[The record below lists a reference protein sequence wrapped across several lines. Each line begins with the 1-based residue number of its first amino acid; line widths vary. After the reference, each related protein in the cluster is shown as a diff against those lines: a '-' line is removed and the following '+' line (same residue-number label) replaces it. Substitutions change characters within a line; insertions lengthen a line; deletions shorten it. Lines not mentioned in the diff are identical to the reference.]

1 MGHHDLFGTMHVES
15 TGHIQQM
22 ETIGKFNQ
30 IQDRSLQPRVN
41 RSYTDQWS
49 EYKLF
54 WLKFGH
60 AHANLCAGLH
70 LWMTTHR
77 PGILLHFDCVRHLEQ
92 WWSLWTL
99 STPDRA
105 DSYVSCP
112 NSSHRV
118 P

>member
-22 ETIGKFNQ
+22 ETTGKFNQ
-30 IQDRSLQPRVN
+30 IQDKSLQPRVN

-60 AHANLCAGLH
+60 AHANLNQH
-70 LWMTTHR
+70 KMY
-77 PGILLHFDCVRHLEQ
+77 
-92 WWSLWTL
+92 TL
-99 STPDRA
+99 
-105 DSYVSCP
+105 
-112 NSSHRV
+112 NSQNRSFTV
-118 P
+118 PWQP